1 MASRGSLPT
10 HSSGRARRGQ
20 AYTRKPNVT
29 EPQGTDPE
37 PAADAAPGK
46 QKAESAPVGAIVGGV
61 VGGVVGLLL
70 FLAAVWWWWRRRRSD
85 SDDAS
90 LIDDTKLASEP
101 ESSSDRDTKV
111 PPPPSW
117 QDSGST
123 DGVAPPDHLSDQA
136 TSIMPASGSEIGT
149 PSGSSASKLLPP
161 EAPSKLG
168 DRALEHKV
176 ELLHHIDRSR
186 VGDRSLEHKA
196 AFLPQDEPG
205 PSQQRSLPRPPLVQ
219 YEQDAEDVPSEPLI
233 FPPRYKEAWGE
244 RHEQSA
250 AGNHIVDRESV
261 LRADDG
267 GSGRPPA

>member
-1 MASRGSLPT
+1 M
-10 HSSGRARRGQ
+10 
-20 AYTRKPNVT
+20 T

-161 EAPSKLG
+161 EAPPSKLG

-244 RHEQSA
+244 RREQSA